1 MKIQGF
7 QGEFWFLSNF
17 ASVKVELCGVTY
29 PSVEHAYVAAKT
41 LDLKLRAKVAR
52 LSKPGDVKRFGR
64 TFPLRHDWE
73 RIKVDVMTD
82 LLIQKFAQEP
92 FRTNLLNTG
101 DADIEETNWWGDRF
115 WGVCD
120 GEGLNTLGEL
130 LMWVRDQLEGQV

>member
-1 MKIQGF
+1 
-7 QGEFWFLSNF
+7 
-17 ASVKVELCGVTY
+17 VTY

-41 LDLKLRAKVAR
+41 LDPELRAKVAR
-52 LSKPGDVKRFGR
+52 FTKPGDIKRFGR
-64 TFPLRHDWE
+64 TLKIRSDWE

>member
-7 QGEFWFLSNF
+7 SGEYWFLSNF
-17 ASVKVELCGVTY
+17 ASVSVVLDGMSY

-41 LDLKLRAKVAR
+41 LDSELRAKVAR
-52 LSKPGDVKRFGR
+52 LTKPGDVKKLGR
-64 TFPLRHDWE
+64 TFKLRANWE
-73 RIKVDVMTD
+73 SIKVDVMLD

-101 DADIEETNWWGDRF
+101 DVDIEETNWWGDRF

-130 LMWVRDQLEGQV
+130 LMWVRDQLKGQV